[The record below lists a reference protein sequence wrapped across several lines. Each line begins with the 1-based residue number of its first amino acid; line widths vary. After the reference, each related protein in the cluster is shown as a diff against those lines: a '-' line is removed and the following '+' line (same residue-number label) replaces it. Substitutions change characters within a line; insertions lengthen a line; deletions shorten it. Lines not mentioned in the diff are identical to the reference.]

1 MNERMNVMNER
12 MNRYEGT
19 KKILLP
25 QKRKNLLKYLDYSV
39 EAQNSLF
46 GVNIYWDIELRLRF
60 VISKT
65 DFAFELHTLYI
76 QVPLERLQFDV

>member
-1 MNERMNVMNER
+1 MKERINMKVWKR
-12 MNRYEGT
+12 FCFP
-19 KKILLP
+19 KK
-25 QKRKNLLKYLDYSV
+25 KNLLKYLDYSV

-46 GVNIYWDIELRLRF
+46 GINIYWDIELRLRF